1 MIENLPATTPN
12 ITDIAQAIAAC
23 IGIPLTVITLY
34 KLMRKDKERENEILN
49 LGAIAN
55 QLYINQLE
63 SEKRYKASKKP
74 HITISTT
81 TETQNNV
88 LCIDFI
94 NSNIQ
99 TTLVQ
104 FEIRKKE
111 ALRNLDCSVTSIA
124 NSDGKQ
130 FFGIRI
136 SLSDI
141 PFQDDYFYL
150 NYTTEEGYTFSQD
163 VLIIYNKQKGKYG
176 INASPIVDYENLKI
190 KE

>member
-1 MIENLPATTPN
+1 M
-12 ITDIAQAIAAC
+12 
-23 IGIPLTVITLY
+23 
-34 KLMRKDKERENEILN
+34 
-49 LGAIAN
+49 
-55 QLYINQLE
+55 
-63 SEKRYKASKKP
+63 
-74 HITISTT
+74 
-81 TETQNNV
+81 
-88 LCIDFI
+88 
-94 NSNIQ
+94 
-99 TTLVQ
+99 Q
-104 FEIRKKE
+104 FEIKEKE
-111 ALRNLDCSVTSIA
+111 ALRNLDCSVSSIA

-136 SLSDI
+136 SLSDT